1 MTRQE
6 KLRHYFQRGIYGIT
20 AEHLSVGRKNVDV
33 VRQMLEG
40 GVRII
45 QYREKKKS
53 MSEKYEE
60 CRALRQLTLDYDA
73 LFIVN
78 DHPDLCLLSDADG
91 VHLGQDDYPPGAVR
105 KFIGPDRILGLSTHA
120 PGQLTGAHAAGAD
133 YAGVGPLYET
143 NTKEDVMAPVGL
155 AYLEWAVA
163 HARIPFVAI
172 GGIKEHNMGEV
183 VSRGASCLCLVSEIT
198 ESRDI
203 RGKVRKLLFLIG
215 QRET

>member
-1 MTRQE
+1 
-6 KLRHYFQRGIYGIT
+6 
-20 AEHLSVGRKNVDV
+20 
-33 VRQMLEG
+33 
-40 GVRII
+40 
-45 QYREKKKS
+45 
-53 MSEKYEE
+53 
-60 CRALRQLTLDYDA
+60 
-73 LFIVN
+73 
-78 DHPDLCLLSDADG
+78 
-91 VHLGQDDYPPGAVR
+91 
-105 KFIGPDRILGLSTHA
+105 
-120 PGQLTGAHAAGAD
+120 
-133 YAGVGPLYET
+133 VGPLYET